1 MNISPIVSRDRAIL
15 VLGVDTIFHCQ
26 RHFHTIF
33 RFICFCD
40 ILSFRMATTTI
51 VGGSSVNIRG
61 IVYEICFNDL
71 KVSSISFEISP
82 LRNIWL

>member
-1 MNISPIVSRDRAIL
+1 
-15 VLGVDTIFHCQ
+15 
-26 RHFHTIF
+26 
-33 RFICFCD
+33 
-40 ILSFRMATTTI
+40 MATTTI

-61 IVYEICFNDL
+61 IVYEICFNGL